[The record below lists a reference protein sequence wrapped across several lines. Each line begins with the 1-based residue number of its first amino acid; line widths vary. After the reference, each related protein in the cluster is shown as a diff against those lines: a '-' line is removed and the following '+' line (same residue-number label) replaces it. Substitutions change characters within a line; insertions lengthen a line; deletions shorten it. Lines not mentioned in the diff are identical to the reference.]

1 MDILHNAPLEEGTR
15 PWRAQA
21 RDEASKS
28 HGRTNG
34 GKHEGAT
41 SSTRAEETVSEG
53 GHWRCIMDRKIAS
66 QYVVGALSEAE
77 MGETGVYHGIIAID
91 ILAPTT

>member
-1 MDILHNAPLEEGTR
+1 
-15 PWRAQA
+15 
-21 RDEASKS
+21 
-28 HGRTNG
+28 
-34 GKHEGAT
+34 
-41 SSTRAEETVSEG
+41 
-53 GHWRCIMDRKIAS
+53 MDRKIAS